1 MSESGMVSL
10 SIFAMSPHTTLALLH
25 ARNVSQAS
33 ALKSFAQIVLKPALS
48 KPRSSPPAPQNR
60 LTAVNTFLFLPIH
73 HERGTR
79 IPPTKPIRAFNV
91 RISCGKDFTRA
102 HPIHRRTPCPIHKKG
117 AHFPFHALSG
127 SPSKGLCEY
136 MEKENAPHT
145 GASPLTCRSQSKN
158 LDVFPEN
165 DLLAL
170 MLNCLFQLRLG
181 GGEAAVAGR
190 PPYRFGHAGRVTLP
204 SV

>member
-1 MSESGMVSL
+1 MY
-10 SIFAMSPHTTLALLH
+10 
-25 ARNVSQAS
+25 
-33 ALKSFAQIVLKPALS
+33 
-48 KPRSSPPAPQNR
+48 
-60 LTAVNTFLFLPIH
+60 
-73 HERGTR
+73 
-79 IPPTKPIRAFNV
+79 
-91 RISCGKDFTRA
+91 
-102 HPIHRRTPCPIHKKG
+102 KKG